1 MNRKFKA
8 AAWAVL
14 LILFV
19 LSGVIVHAQDET
31 MSTNTPESILEETS
45 KEAIIE
51 EGGKSVEVLFDAS
64 KDLVNEAVQA
74 DAANEGDKNAEGNGE
89 QAEAPAEKDAQ
100 GQTGYQTEEPEANA
114 EGEAEV
120 KPVDPADVPAEGEQ
134 ADSEV
139 KTAEG
144 NTTPTEKAED
154 PKTEEGKNALE
165 DSGDKKPEAVGEGN
179 PEGGAT
185 GEPKPGANQPTQP
198 EEGAGAKPEYDP
210 SGNDE
215 LNELQKQIDEA
226 EKAKDEKAKAD
237 LQAQYNK
244 KYWEELG
251 KSEKLGDEILNRIT
265 DEDKTKQ
272 YYELKEEYEA
282 LNKKG
287 AAGTLTKKEID
298 AFNKKLGEYKVPRLL
313 DDDEKAAAEKV
324 HEAPSLN
331 GLQEGATEDAKK
343 IYDDYVKAKEA
354 LEAVLNPDN
363 DRTTTP
369 EKLAEL
375 VKAFNEAEA
384 KFKAGLGDGSIKP
397 NYTKDGTPEIR
408 LYPFTGSGQVGK
420 ELDEETYYIPDG
432 TDLNLLVQV
441 NKDKGTPEGDFTF
454 KIKTLADEGQ
464 RIPKENLSK
473 IAFLNGKPVD
483 LEFDE
488 DGGFYYFKTTAD
500 QDFGVAQIKFNM
512 KGFKGAFHKGF
523 SITMSADGTND
534 VTKEF
539 LLTKK
544 GYENDADISGI
555 GNKDEKNP
563 QKDVDAGDTENGIVK
578 EDTDKVFDFFAYL
591 KKSNVYI
598 NEVLV
603 NSSNGASLPLSSVE
617 ITITLPKYNDTVAE
631 YIHKSDLKYHD
642 NGDGTYTLKLD
653 AKTFEGNKDFKV
665 KDGKLYYKD
674 DELTN
679 ENITNAILEGTDK
692 KVYIGEDKKEYTV
705 LEKNILED
713 NGHFKVIDNQL
724 YRQKGGK
731 YEFFGTFDKDKK
743 VTKDGI
749 TFELRGNTLLG
760 YTDVKDV
767 YKGKVTN
774 EGKDEK
780 AVARPDINETYYG
793 KQVKVITEETDSE
806 GNTTKKTSY
815 GGTIV
820 KDPIFENIAGK
831 KVYFIDQ
838 GNLTDQGKKK
848 YTGKALALISSDG
861 KRFDTTE
868 EITAK
873 DIQDGK
879 KDIDG
884 VEYKVVENAVFNEA
898 DYILEGLSF
907 REGLTVI
914 DKFGR
919 LMPDIKV
926 IFDEDTGKYTFEKGK
941 DKKTSDDSKI
951 KVEEGKVFVNGK
963 NEVVT
968 GDYHTIA
975 GKYYYDGKKFV
986 KAYDS
991 EVKDGKL
998 YVDLLEKDLD
1008 KKIVEYY
1015 KNGDKEIE
1023 LPGDAKRYYGGT
1035 NKDNIYKI
1043 RDNYYYK
1050 VEDGQGTYLVKADG
1064 KGDLQVISENGVTKI
1079 IQTKGDDEFLTKE
1092 TDIFEAIKKA
1102 QFSLKFPGFLAG
1114 KDVVYHLDA
1123 KVAAKYLAPEK
1134 DKKGNEVLV
1143 PKSIFKDENNK
1154 EAKYK
1159 EFSKYFTLKRTDFS
1173 LGNFFKSAPD
1183 ELKQKLDYN
1192 FFNIFFRDYE
1202 HQSERDE
1209 YVIELLKKEDKGAYK
1224 DEKLNDESLSKKE
1237 KAKLEEEKHFL
1248 GILRNAL
1255 KKIKPNARFK
1265 YNEGNKLW
1273 AEYEDKEGNVVKI
1286 DRSLLWEIGFKNE
1299 GGILFPEDTDTEI
1312 IIEDHSMDN
1321 RLVYDEIIVNDT
1333 KAKWNDL
1340 EAEFKKDEANK
1351 DKKFGNN
1358 EYFFLDQIK
1367 DIRFGVSPAYIDG
1380 RFVPLG
1386 ENFKITGQE
1395 IIDKL
1400 GDKDSATITT
1410 KGGIEIKIT
1419 RDTANGQV
1427 RIKVMNAFY
1436 KKVKNDDTH
1445 KFYSP
1450 AQKEYQKKM
1459 KTVLTELEG
1468 LNSSSDTKE
1477 LSETMKKV
1485 IEGLH
1490 AEKTECHGI
1499 LVERFEKLIKEIDD
1513 IKDEDEKTK
1522 RLNEVKDKLQ
1532 EEIKKLNLEYLD
1544 KSKGD
1549 YANDDMRFNAIR
1561 IGLKPNLAIGGAIEP
1576 IKTKKFGL
1584 TSVIVPDVDIPYTDE
1599 FGNALKNK
1607 DMYVKEEIEKI
1618 IREENFIKANNIT
1631 PFDKDRKPIWDK
1643 SEDSFVKVMKEAY
1656 RRVNESNN
1664 EFKTLVD
1671 IAINEKYGHGRFT
1684 VKKGSDFEYRDLAV
1698 DGKESIKDSNGNP
1711 INPWW
1716 IGEGE
1721 KAKKLSEKIDNDLQG
1736 TDEYKKLAES
1746 PIDLAAYYMSNKGY
1760 GRAKY
1765 ANFANYKLDKEEQL
1779 PGIFGEDNSWRQKKC
1794 YPSIGFCIDQA
1805 DGGDS
1810 STSNKDGGKYGAQG
1824 ETNKDFELTYE
1835 PTPKTPDEEHPGL
1848 DKKSE
1853 TKNIDLSEKEKAKE
1867 GEEAKEGEDKYK
1879 EHDVNFEID
1888 ITVDKKTYDQK
1899 RLEQQLKPDGE
1910 EVNEK
1915 DYKDGYYIY
1924 KDALILD
1931 ILPDIFKV
1939 TDKFTYEL
1947 NIDKAGLMKNGANAG
1962 FNKDE
1967 TFNTWKDGIEYLYTE
1982 DVLKYLEGLKKSNP
1996 DRAAVLEKALEARGV
2011 KGKQQVILAWLP
2023 EFQAPHGSKNQFK
2036 FKLNNLRVDRKKYK
2050 EAEDLANA
2058 GQPYTNHAV
2067 FGNKA
2072 EFFFGKHDITITDG
2086 HKGRINKYLQILDK
2100 DGKVITDDEEAQKYY
2115 KGGYEL
2121 KFGDKF
2127 NYKIKYYQDKGL
2139 IQTPANPFAV
2149 DQSWSLEDIFAKVG
2163 DKGLRPVLFDF
2174 VKVPDGFEVIYTVGK
2189 TNYTEKELK
2198 DAIEKGEASL
2208 DKVEKINIKGDY
2220 PDKTYQEFILPMMIP
2235 ELDAKIV
2242 DDKVVYIGT
2251 DGKEH
2256 ELGDAKNFFNL
2267 KDLTDKEKD
2276 LIAENT
2282 VEGSNT
2288 VTVYLEKERFIKVFK
2303 KFLESDGK
2311 TEIKKDRPEIR
2322 FDVYQIIDKDG
2333 KKTRV
2338 KLKDQLIVN
2347 EDNNFEAKIDKLPI
2361 YKETKTLK
2369 DGKAVVE
2376 ITNYEYELEEVVP
2389 DGYESEVIK
2398 LEDKDGLGF
2407 VWKAT
2412 NTEKPEEPENPGD
2425 NPKEEP
2431 KEVKVTIKVNKV
2443 WKVLNGG
2450 STPSIQVE
2458 LYANGKATG
2467 KIITLGDGNWSASFK
2482 DLPVKDKDGNE
2493 IIYTVREV
2501 GEADYITEID
2511 DRKFEVSYVGD
2522 IKNGFTITNEEIPE
2536 EPEKPKTPEP
2546 KEPGKPDEPK
2556 TPEDQGGGRNTIPK
2570 TGVRTDLRSIFFSGI
2585 LLLALFFFKRKFFK
2599 N

>member
-45 KEAIIE
+45 KEEIIE
-51 EGGKSVEVLFDAS
+51 EGDKDVEVLFDAS

-74 DAANEGDKNAEGNGE
+74 GAANEGDKNAEGNGE
-89 QAEAPAEKDAQ
+89 EPEAPAEKDAQ
-100 GQTGYQTEEPEANA
+100 GQTGTTEEGGDKETEPQTQ
-114 EGEAEV
+114 
-120 KPVDPADVPAEGEQ
+120 PVDPEAIPAEGEP

-139 KTAEG
+139 KSAEG
-144 NTTPTEKAED
+144 NETPTENSET
-154 PKTEEGKNALE
+154 PKTEGQDPKGENKTEPVGE
-165 DSGDKKPEAVGEGN
+165 EKPEGEGAGEETGTN
-179 PEGGAT
+179 PEA
-185 GEPKPGANQPTQP
+185 
-198 EEGAGAKPEYDP
+198 EEGAGTNPEYDP

-298 AFNKKLGEYKVPRLL
+298 AFNKKLGAYKVPRLL
-313 DDDEKAAAEKV
+313 DEDEKAAAEKV
-324 HEAPSLN
+324 HGAPSLN
-331 GLQEGATEDAKK
+331 GLQEGADENAIEIYEEYKAAKK
-343 IYDDYVKAKEA
+343 A

-369 EKLAEL
+369 DKLANL
-375 VKAFNEAEA
+375 VEAFNKAEA
-384 KFKAGLGDGSIKP
+384 KFKAGLSDGSIKP
-397 NYTKDGTPEIR
+397 NYTENGTPEIR

-420 ELDEETYYIPDG
+420 ELDEETYYIPDN

-441 NKDKGTPEGDFTF
+441 NKDKGNPEGEFTF

-464 RIPKENLSK
+464 RIPKESLSE
-473 IAFLNGKPVD
+473 IAFLNGKAVD
-483 LEFDE
+483 LEYNE
-488 DGGFYYFKTTAD
+488 EKGYYYFKTTAD

-512 KGFKGAFHKGF
+512 KGFKGAFRKGF
-523 SITMSADGTND
+523 SITMSADGTD
-534 VTKEF
+534 KVTKKF

-578 EDTDKVFDFFAYL
+578 DNTDKVFDFFAYL
-591 KKSNVYI
+591 KKSNIYI
-598 NEVLV
+598 DKVLV
-603 NSSNGASLPLSSVE
+603 NSSNGESLPLSSVE
-617 ITITLPKYNDTVAE
+617 ITIKLPEYNGKAAE
-631 YIHKSDLKYHD
+631 YIRKSDLKYHY
-642 NGDGTYTLKLD
+642 NEKNGTYTLKLD

-692 KVYIGEDKKEYTV
+692 KVYIGKDEKEYTV
-705 LEKNILED
+705 LEKNVLED

-724 YRQKGGK
+724 YRQKDGK

-767 YKGKVTN
+767 YEGKVTN
-774 EGKDEK
+774 EGSGDT
-780 AVARPDINETYYG
+780 AVARPDINETYDG
-793 KQVKVITEETDSE
+793 KQVKVITEEEDSE
-806 GNTTKKTSY
+806 GNKTTKTSY

-820 KDPIFENIAGK
+820 KDKIFENIADK
-831 KVYFIDQ
+831 KVYLI
-838 GNLTDQGKKK
+838 DQGKKN

-861 KRFDTTE
+861 KRLNKEVTITE
-868 EITAK
+868 D
-873 DIQDGK
+873 DIKAGK
-879 KDIDG
+879 KTIEG

-907 REGLTVI
+907 REGLTLI

-926 IFDEDTGKYTFEKGK
+926 THDEGTGKYTFEKGK

-951 KVEEGKVFVNGK
+951 KVEDGKVFVNGK

-968 GDYHTIA
+968 GDYHTIV

-986 KAYDS
+986 EAEDR

-998 YVDLLEKDLD
+998 YVGLEEKDLD

-1015 KNGDKEIE
+1015 KNENNEDIE
-1023 LPGDAKRYYGGT
+1023 LPKNAKRYYGGT

-1043 RDNYYYK
+1043 GDNYYYK

-1064 KGDLQVISENGVTKI
+1064 NGKLEVISENGVTKI
-1079 IQTKGDDEFLTKE
+1079 IQTKGDNEFLTNE

-1123 KVAAKYLAPEK
+1123 KVEAKYLAPGK
-1134 DKKGNEVLV
+1134 DEDGKGIFV
-1143 PKSIFKDENNK
+1143 PTSIFKNEKDELVDS
-1154 EAKYK
+1154 K

-1173 LGNFFKSAPD
+1173 LGDFFKNAPD

-1192 FFNIFFRDYE
+1192 FFNIFFRDEE
-1202 HQSERDE
+1202 HQSDRDE
-1209 YVIELLKKEDKGAYK
+1209 YVIELLEKEKDKKYED
-1224 DEKLNDESLSKKE
+1224 ENLNDESLSKE
-1237 KAKLEEEKHFL
+1237 DKAKLEQEKHFL
-1248 GILRNAL
+1248 DILRKSL
-1255 KKIKPNARFK
+1255 RKINSNARFK
-1265 YNEGNKLW
+1265 YNKEDNKLW
-1273 AEYEDKEGNVVKI
+1273 AVYENEDGKEVVI
-1286 DRSLLWEIGFKNE
+1286 GRSLLWEIGFKNE

-1333 KAKWNDL
+1333 KEKWNGYKNDF
-1340 EAEFKKDEANK
+1340 EEDENNAG
-1351 DKKFGNN
+1351 KKFGNN

-1367 DIRFGVSPAYIDG
+1367 DIRFGVSPAYIDS

-1386 ENFKITGQE
+1386 EDFKITGQE
-1395 IIDKL
+1395 IINEL
-1400 GDKDSATITT
+1400 GDEDSATITT
-1410 KGGIEIKIT
+1410 KNGIKFKIT
-1419 RDTANGQV
+1419 RDKANGQV

-1436 KKVKNDDTH
+1436 KKNDSYEKDSKDNDY
-1445 KFYSP
+1445 KFFSP
-1450 AQKEYQKKM
+1450 VQEAYQGKM
-1459 KTVLTELEG
+1459 NTVLKELEG
-1468 LNSSSDTKE
+1468 LNSSNNTKE

-1499 LVERFEKLIKEIDD
+1499 LVERFQKLIKEIDEID
-1513 IKDEDEKTK
+1513 NESEKSQK
-1522 RLNEVKDKLQ
+1522 LNDVKDKLQ

-1544 KSKGD
+1544 NSKAT
-1549 YANDDMRFNAIR
+1549 YNNDDMRFNAIR

-1599 FGNALKNK
+1599 FGKALTNK
-1607 DMYVKEEIEKI
+1607 DMYVKEEIERI
-1618 IREENFIKANNIT
+1618 IRDEKFIKANNIK
-1631 PFDKDRKPIWDK
+1631 PFDDNGKPIWDK
-1643 SEDSFVKVMKEAY
+1643 SEESYVKVMKEAY
-1656 RRVNESNN
+1656 KKVNDRIKT
-1664 EFKTLVD
+1664 FKPLVE
-1671 IAINEKYGHGRFT
+1671 IYINKQYGHGRFT
-1684 VKKGSDFEYRDLAV
+1684 VKKGSEFEYRDLAV

-1721 KAKKLSEKIDNDLQG
+1721 KAKKLSEKISEDLQDK
-1736 TDEYKKLAES
+1736 DEYKKLAES

-1810 STSNKDGGKYGAQG
+1810 STGNKDGGKYGAQG

-1853 TKNIDLSEKEKAKE
+1853 TKNIDLSEQKEAKE
-1867 GEEAKEGEDKYK
+1867 GEEAQEGEGKYK

-1899 RLEQQLKPDGE
+1899 RLEQQLKTDGE
-1910 EVNEK
+1910 EVNKK
-1915 DYKDGYYIY
+1915 DYKDGFYVY

-1939 TDKFTYEL
+1939 TDNFTYEL
-1947 NIDKAGLMKNGANAG
+1947 KIDKDGLMYNGANADFG
-1962 FNKDE
+1962 KDE
-1967 TFNTWKDGIEYLYTE
+1967 TFNTWKDKIEYVYR
-1982 DVLKYLEGLKKSNP
+1982 DDAYAYLEELKKSDP
-1996 DRAAVLEKALEARGV
+1996 GRAAVLEKALEERGV
-2011 KGKQQVILAWLP
+2011 KGKQQIILAWLP

-2067 FGNKA
+2067 FGNTA
-2072 EFFFGKHDITITDG
+2072 EFYFGKHDITITDG
-2086 HKGRINKYLQILDK
+2086 HKGRINKYLQILDEE
-2100 DGKVITDDEEAQKYY
+2100 GNVIEGDEEAKKYY

-2139 IQTPANPFAV
+2139 IPTPANPFAV
-2149 DQSWSLEDIFAKVG
+2149 DQSWSLKDTFAKVG
-2163 DKGLRPVLFDF
+2163 DKGLRPVLFDY
-2174 VKVPDGFEVIYTVGK
+2174 VKVPDGFEVIYTADG
-2189 TNYTEKELK
+2189 TDYTEDALK
-2198 DAIEKGEASL
+2198 AAIEKGDTSL
-2208 DKVEKINIKGDY
+2208 DKVEKINIKGKY

-2256 ELGDAKNFFNL
+2256 ELGDAKDFFNL

-2322 FDVYQIIDKDG
+2322 FNVYQIIDKDG

-2376 ITNYEYELEEVVP
+2376 ITKYEYELEEVVP

-2398 LEDKDGLGF
+2398 LEDTDGLGF

-2412 NTEKPEEPENPGD
+2412 NTEKPEEPEEPEED
-2425 NPKEEP
+2425 EP
-2431 KEVKVTIKVNKV
+2431 KE
-2443 WKVLNGG
+2443 
-2450 STPSIQVE
+2450 
-2458 LYANGKATG
+2458 
-2467 KIITLGDGNWSASFK
+2467 
-2482 DLPVKDKDGNE
+2482 
-2493 IIYTVREV
+2493 
-2501 GEADYITEID
+2501 
-2511 DRKFEVSYVGD
+2511 
-2522 IKNGFTITNEEIPE
+2522 PE
-2536 EPEKPKTPEP
+2536 EPEEDEP
-2546 KEPGKPDEPK
+2546 KEPEEPEEDEPKEPEEPEEDKPGKPDEPE
-2556 TPEDQGGGRNTIPK
+2556 TPEEPEDEGGGRNTIPK
-2570 TGVRTDLRSIFFSGI
+2570 TGVRTDLGSIFFSGI